1 MSEEVDKVVR
11 DAASNVACESG
22 NLSEEELKKIK
33 SHLMGLSNQSDD
45 SFIYGLV
52 KTLKD
57 EKNGRKSK

>member
-57 EKNGRKSK
+57 EENGRKSK